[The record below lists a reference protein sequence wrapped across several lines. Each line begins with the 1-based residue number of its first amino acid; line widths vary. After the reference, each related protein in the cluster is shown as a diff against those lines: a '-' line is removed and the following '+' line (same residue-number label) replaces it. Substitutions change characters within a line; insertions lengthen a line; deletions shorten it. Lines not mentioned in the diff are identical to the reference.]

1 MAKRAK
7 KRLFDSGGSTE
18 SPEQGRRVRSPTF
31 AADQEPMPMPTQL
44 FNFPFASPVHRSLSF
59 DSVRFQL
66 NFLDS
71 HTALASQPFF
81 SFSWARRRWRCSA
94 DLKRCTPKFQP
105 APFQESDFSP
115 FVQTKFCIFAPRKIY
130 GEPAANFVTQPSL
143 VFLTLAVFF
152 RALLVQEST
161 PIHARQY
168 DNTEDFSDSPVASNT
183 PLLRRAMPH
192 ASTPTAA
199 IPISEHFGR
208 SDSAQFKLSSIPFVI
223 SGSPLSW
230 SGSECGSAPSTP
242 PQSPGRNST
251 QRPPATPTPIAPKHK
266 SRSPGHGLRFQHDQE
281 EDEDEQE
288 LMAEQQDV
296 EMTEADNDDAMVGT
310 PYDDIHRM
318 DEDDTPVMETPRN
331 AFEPL
336 PFSFGVPAPNFGSEP
351 RRDLNMSQFIQINPS
366 PTPQPSMQ
374 QTQQYS
380 GFTLP
385 IPNMVFTQP
394 RLSNPAPPPTQY
406 KSDTEA
412 TRRRALDQQQQRIPQ
427 LTISA
432 MSDTS
437 PRRSHN
443 ARPVAKTPGVHEA
456 NIGVLTASATK
467 QRPAATPL
475 KVLKTNINPWSP
487 DVRQKPKG
495 QSMKIHVDENT
506 PQLILNFHTEM
517 RLGSGSFGEVLLACN
532 RTDGWKY
539 AIKKIRYRNQVDKLK
554 CLNEVYLLAAMGTHP
569 NIIRYHSAWIEEQ
582 DMTIYIQTEYCNMGS
597 LTQYALKQTQLMSE
611 ADLLDILRQVASALD
626 YLHEKKGVAHL
637 DVKPENVL
645 VVLDNAQTPGGNPAR
660 PVYKLADFG
669 LIANRQARSS
679 SGSSSSSDGF
689 DNSFDIEEGDS
700 RYLPRELLEETFDH
714 ALLPRA
720 DIFALGLSVWELAV
734 RQSLPRQGVLWKDL
748 RDLKPLLE
756 PSLEAAESR
765 SQLTQSAAAAVSQWP
780 LWRLPEHL
788 SGGFRDLLIGMLHP
802 DPLRRPTARKLLE
815 HPMLNGTPLERGE
828 LKRMVEAQQNKIVS
842 LKRELQ
848 LASNKNKSLRR
859 RESFSGSLTASL
871 SASSSPPLYDSAMLA
886 NDLPHVSD
894 AAIYDVLSQRL
905 AGAQSVSAIDLH
917 QLASEIAVS
926 VQSQLNQQQLLRS
939 SSPIPRSSSSPLM
952 KENISPNRFTASQ
965 EFAPP
970 AANNQNP
977 ACGPSRIVLRRS
989 SVAVNPAFMTSN
1001 PGQPAP
1007 PTQFQ
1012 VPQQRPTHLK
1022 RAVSDFGH

>member
-7 KRLFDSGGSTE
+7 KRLFDSGE
-18 SPEQGRRVRSPTF
+18 SPEGRRLRSPASSRTV
-31 AADQEPMPMPTQL
+31 EPAPMPTQL

-59 DSVRFQL
+59 DS
-66 NFLDS
+66 
-71 HTALASQPFF
+71 
-81 SFSWARRRWRCSA
+81 
-94 DLKRCTPKFQP
+94 
-105 APFQESDFSP
+105 
-115 FVQTKFCIFAPRKIY
+115 
-130 GEPAANFVTQPSL
+130 
-143 VFLTLAVFF
+143 
-152 RALLVQEST
+152 EST
-161 PIHARQY
+161 PVHARQY
-168 DNTEDFSDSPVASNT
+168 DNTEDYSDSPVASNT

-192 ASTPTAA
+192 TSTPTAA

-208 SDSAQFKLSSIPFVI
+208 SESSAFKLSSIPFVI

-251 QRPPATPTPIAPKHK
+251 TRPPATPTPIAPKHK
-266 SRSPGHGLRFQHDQE
+266 SRSPGHGLRFQHDD
-281 EDEDEQE
+281 EDEDE
-288 LMAEQQDV
+288 LIAESQDV
-296 EMTEADNDDAMVGT
+296 EMTEADNDDPMVGT
-310 PYDDIHRM
+310 PQEDIHRM
-318 DEDDTPVMETPRN
+318 DEDDAPVMETPRTG
-331 AFEPL
+331 FEPV
-336 PFSFGVPAPNFGSEP
+336 PFSFNVPAPNFQSGLEP
-351 RRDLNMSQFIQINPS
+351 RRDLNMAQFIQVPTS
-366 PTPQPSMQ
+366 PIPQSQMQ
-374 QTQQYS
+374 QPAQQFPNFS
-380 GFTLP
+380 LP
-385 IPNMVFTQP
+385 VPNMVFTQP
-394 RLSNPAPPPTQY
+394 RVSNPAPPPTQY

-443 ARPVAKTPGVHEA
+443 ARPVVAKTPGAHEA
-456 NIGVLTASATK
+456 NIGILTASATK
-467 QRPAATPL
+467 PGRSGATPL

-539 AIKKIRYRNQVDKLK
+539 AIKKIRYRNQVDKQR

-597 LTQYALKQTQLMSE
+597 LTQYALKQPQPMSE
-611 ADLLDILRQVASALD
+611 AELLDILRQVASALD

-645 VVLDNAQTPGGNPAR
+645 VVLDNAQTPGGGNPAR

-669 LIANRQARSS
+669 LIANRQAKN
-679 SGSSSSSDGF
+679 GNANAAGDGF

-700 RYLPRELLEETFDH
+700 RYLPRELLEENFDH

-828 LKRMVEAQQNKIVS
+828 LKRMVEAQQNKIVA

-848 LASNKNKSLRR
+848 LISNKNKSLRR

-871 SASSSPPLYDSAMLA
+871 GSSSSPPLYDSAILA

-905 AGAQSVSAIDLH
+905 AGAQSVSAVDLH

-952 KENISPNRFTASQ
+952 MKENISPNRFSTSQ

-970 AANNQNP
+970 AANNQSQ

-989 SVAVNPAFMTSN
+989 SVAVNPAFMTAN
-1001 PGQPAP
+1001 PGQAAPAG